1 MEILSK
7 LSGRLAELMKESDL
21 STPLLARQ
29 TGIDQ
34 SVIARIL
41 HAERMPSAKTL
52 SALADFFACST
63 DYLLGRKDL
72 PDERTFLPRPPF
84 CERLGELLAHFQVT
98 KYRLEQETGLTEET
112 VNRWQK
118 GTYEPSV
125 ESLIRLADHFGCSVD
140 FILGRER

>member
-7 LSGRLAELMKESDL
+7 VSGRLAELMKELDL

-63 DYLLGRKDL
+63 DYLLGLKDATDDVTFKQCPPFGEQL
-72 PDERTFLPRPPF
+72 TFL
-84 CERLGELLAHFQVT
+84 LKHFNIT
-98 KYRLEQETGLTEET
+98 KYRLEKDTRLSEKT
-112 VNRWQK
+112 VNRWHNGK
-118 GTYEPSV
+118 THPTA
-125 ESLIRLADHFGCSVD
+125 ESLIRLSAYFGCSVD
-140 FILGRER
+140 FLLGRV